1 MRLVPVPR
9 SARFLVPLA
18 VAALFAA
25 LGPRASGAASPPPAK
40 TGTIEARV
48 ILLGAPVPGVPI
60 QARNTGEPGLDV
72 WMDDS
77 TAAIDTTDTKGIAHF
92 RALPPGRYHV
102 LAHCGRL
109 PVDRIAGTISTK
121 AEVIAGMVTHS
132 TLTLR
137 PGGRIRG
144 RVLEGDRAPTSRVTV
159 ETQTT
164 DALPS
169 GCPMLDTRNPGPDGR
184 FEVGRVPVDTYLWV
198 KVYRPLG
205 GGDVQLWKDFR
216 LATADTVE
224 ATWVLPA
231 IDTTQLATVRLGV
244 RLDKGGAAEGGR
256 FELSTIHPDGWRYF
270 AGFDF
275 GADDSLH
282 TLTSVPPGRYG
293 VRATPKPGIKTWWNA
308 PAESLIVAPGA
319 KLTRLLTGRA
329 AN

>member
-1 MRLVPVPR
+1 MRPVPVPR

-18 VAALFAA
+18 IAAMLAA
-25 LGPRASGAASPPPAK
+25 PDPRASGAATPPPAK
-40 TGTIEARV
+40 TGMIEARV
-48 ILLGAPVPGVPI
+48 ILLGAPVAGVPI
-60 QARNTGEPGLDV
+60 QARSTGEPGLDV

-77 TAAIDTTDTKGIAHF
+77 TAVIDTTDARGIAHF
-92 RALPPGRYHV
+92 RGMPAGRYHI

-109 PVDRIAGTISTK
+109 PGDRIAGTISTR
-121 AEVIAGMVTHS
+121 AEVVAGMIAHS

-144 RVLEGDRAPTSRVTV
+144 RVLEGGKVPTTRVTV

-169 GCPMLDTRNPGPDGR
+169 GCPVMDTRNPGPDGR

-198 KVYRPLG
+198 KVHRPLG
-205 GGDVQLWKDFR
+205 DGDVQLWRDFK
-216 LATADTVE
+216 LAKADTIE
-224 ATWVLPA
+224 ATWTLPA
-231 IDTTQLATVRLGV
+231 IDSTQLATVRLGV

-293 VRATPKPGIKTWWNA
+293 LRATPKPGIKTWWNA
-308 PAESLIVAPGA
+308 PAESLIVSPGA
-319 KLTRLLTGRA
+319 TITRLLPGRA